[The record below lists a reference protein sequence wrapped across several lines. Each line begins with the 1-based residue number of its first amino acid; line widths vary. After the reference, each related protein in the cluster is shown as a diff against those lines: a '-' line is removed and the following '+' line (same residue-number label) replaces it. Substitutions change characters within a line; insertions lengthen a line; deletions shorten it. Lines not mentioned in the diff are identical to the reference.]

1 MALRI
6 HWKGF
11 EWEGLD
17 DRGWAIRYEHNN
29 VKISSREEPRLL
41 RIKVKKISET
51 EAEFSAPNFRS
62 LKVKLQSEPTNKVS
76 SIHIFGQDVDC
87 EDIGD
92 EAADWASEYIGKRS
106 RIRRVSNIGQGV
118 VLVFRYWMDIYSIWK
133 PFKVLSHMEGHAEHI
148 TQPIGDS
155 HQIQFLIWIE
165 LHFKTDILT
174 TYSAVILLLR

>member
-1 MALRI
+1 MTAWKFLIGI
-6 HWKGF
+6 HRKGF

-62 LKVKLQSEPTNKVS
+62 LKVKLVSDPTNKVS

-106 RIRRVSNIGQGV
+106 RIRRVFELLVRARVLIG
-118 VLVFRYWMDIYSIWK
+118 
-133 PFKVLSHMEGHAEHI
+133 
-148 TQPIGDS
+148 
-155 HQIQFLIWIE
+155 
-165 LHFKTDILT
+165 LT
-174 TYSAVILLLR
+174 IVSRVSF

>member
-1 MALRI
+1 MTVWKSQVRI
-6 HWKGF
+6 HRKGF

-41 RIKVKKISET
+41 RIKVEKISET

-62 LKVKLQSEPTNKVS
+62 LKVKLESDPANEVS

-92 EAADWASEYIGKRS
+92 EAADWASEYIG
-106 RIRRVSNIGQGV
+106 
-118 VLVFRYWMDIYSIWK
+118 D
-133 PFKVLSHMEGHAEHI
+133 
-148 TQPIGDS
+148 
-155 HQIQFLIWIE
+155 
-165 LHFKTDILT
+165 
-174 TYSAVILLLR
+174 

>member
-1 MALRI
+1 MTVWKSQVRI
-6 HWKGF
+6 HRKGF

-62 LKVKLQSEPTNKVS
+62 LKVKLDSDPANEVS

-106 RIRRVSNIGQGV
+106 RIRT
-118 VLVFRYWMDIYSIWK
+118 VF
-133 PFKVLSHMEGHAEHI
+133 E
-148 TQPIGDS
+148 
-155 HQIQFLIWIE
+155 
-165 LHFKTDILT
+165 
-174 TYSAVILLLR
+174 LLLRARVLISVTMCVGEAFRKPF

>member
-1 MALRI
+1 MTVWKSQVRI
-6 HWKGF
+6 HRKGF

-62 LKVKLQSEPTNKVS
+62 LKVKLDSDPANEVS

-106 RIRRVSNIGQGV
+106 RIRRV
-118 VLVFRYWMDIYSIWK
+118 F
-133 PFKVLSHMEGHAEHI
+133 E
-148 TQPIGDS
+148 
-155 HQIQFLIWIE
+155 
-165 LHFKTDILT
+165 
-174 TYSAVILLLR
+174 LLLRARVLISLTIVSRASF

>member
-1 MALRI
+1 MDLGLYVHWRRVFKLMLANQRPSSNFEPQSINWKPGLNWSEMTSQVVLRI
-6 HWKGF
+6 RWKGF

-62 LKVKLQSEPTNKVS
+62 LKVKLQSESSNKVA

-106 RIRRVSNIGQGV
+106 RIR
-118 VLVFRYWMDIYSIWK
+118 
-133 PFKVLSHMEGHAEHI
+133 
-148 TQPIGDS
+148 
-155 HQIQFLIWIE
+155 
-165 LHFKTDILT
+165 
-174 TYSAVILLLR
+174 

>member
-1 MALRI
+1 MTVWKSQVGI
-6 HWKGF
+6 HRKGF

-62 LKVKLQSEPTNKVS
+62 LKVKLESDPANEVS

-106 RIRRVSNIGQGV
+106 RIRT
-118 VLVFRYWMDIYSIWK
+118 VF
-133 PFKVLSHMEGHAEHI
+133 E
-148 TQPIGDS
+148 
-155 HQIQFLIWIE
+155 
-165 LHFKTDILT
+165 
-174 TYSAVILLLR
+174 LLLRARVLISVTMCVGEAFRKPF

>member
-1 MALRI
+1 MTTWKYQVRI
-6 HWKGF
+6 HRKGF

-62 LKVKLQSEPTNKVS
+62 LKVQLESDPANEVS

-106 RIRRVSNIGQGV
+106 RIRAVFEMLLRSRMIGE
-118 VLVFRYWMDIYSIWK
+118 VFRK
-133 PFKVLSHMEGHAEHI
+133 PF
-148 TQPIGDS
+148 
-155 HQIQFLIWIE
+155 
-165 LHFKTDILT
+165 
-174 TYSAVILLLR
+174 

>member
-1 MALRI
+1 MTAWKFLIGI
-6 HWKGF
+6 HRKGF

-62 LKVKLQSEPTNKVS
+62 LKVKLVSDPTNNVS

-106 RIRRVSNIGQGV
+106 RIRRVFELLVRARVLIG
-118 VLVFRYWMDIYSIWK
+118 
-133 PFKVLSHMEGHAEHI
+133 
-148 TQPIGDS
+148 
-155 HQIQFLIWIE
+155 
-165 LHFKTDILT
+165 LT
-174 TYSAVILLLR
+174 IVSRVSF

>member
-1 MALRI
+1 MTAWKFEIGI
-6 HWKGF
+6 HRKGF

-62 LKVKLQSEPTNKVS
+62 LKVKLVSDPTNKVS

-92 EAADWASEYIGKRS
+92 EAADWASEYIGKKS
-106 RIRRVSNIGQGV
+106 RIRRV
-118 VLVFRYWMDIYSIWK
+118 F
-133 PFKVLSHMEGHAEHI
+133 E
-148 TQPIGDS
+148 
-155 HQIQFLIWIE
+155 
-165 LHFKTDILT
+165 
-174 TYSAVILLLR
+174 LLLRAHVLIGLTKVSRASF

>member
-1 MALRI
+1 MTVWKSQVRI
-6 HWKGF
+6 HRKGF

-62 LKVKLQSEPTNKVS
+62 LKVKLESDPANKVS

-106 RIRRVSNIGQGV
+106 RIRT
-118 VLVFRYWMDIYSIWK
+118 VF
-133 PFKVLSHMEGHAEHI
+133 E
-148 TQPIGDS
+148 
-155 HQIQFLIWIE
+155 
-165 LHFKTDILT
+165 
-174 TYSAVILLLR
+174 LLLRARVLISVTMCVGEAFRKPF

>member
-1 MALRI
+1 MTVLKSQVRI
-6 HWKGF
+6 HRKGF

-62 LKVKLQSEPTNKVS
+62 LKVKLESDPANEVS

-106 RIRRVSNIGQGV
+106 RIRT
-118 VLVFRYWMDIYSIWK
+118 VFE
-133 PFKVLSHMEGHAEHI
+133 F
-148 TQPIGDS
+148 
-155 HQIQFLIWIE
+155 
-165 LHFKTDILT
+165 
-174 TYSAVILLLR
+174 LLRARVLIGGTVCVGEAFREPF

>member
-1 MALRI
+1 MTVWKSQVRI
-6 HWKGF
+6 HRKGF

-62 LKVKLQSEPTNKVS
+62 LKVKLESDPANEVS

-106 RIRRVSNIGQGV
+106 RIRT
-118 VLVFRYWMDIYSIWK
+118 VF
-133 PFKVLSHMEGHAEHI
+133 E
-148 TQPIGDS
+148 
-155 HQIQFLIWIE
+155 
-165 LHFKTDILT
+165 
-174 TYSAVILLLR
+174 LLLRARVLISVTMCVGEAFRKPF